1 MVEYLEW
8 LQLIRIYLILVLYGK
23 RVASSC
29 VSKFKLICSSV
40 LASYIT
46 ELIGLAILFAYTI
59 FVLKVDYGNNLMFVI
74 LLALCGALAGLSIG
88 IAIGSILKANDN
100 IKTGIVISITMLRMF
115 FIWNDGNYNE
125 IYCR

>member
-1 MVEYLEW
+1 M
-8 LQLIRIYLILVLYGK
+8 
-23 RVASSC
+23 
-29 VSKFKLICSSV
+29 SKFKLICSSV

-125 IYCR
+125 IYN

>member
-1 MVEYLEW
+1 M
-8 LQLIRIYLILVLYGK
+8 
-23 RVASSC
+23 
-29 VSKFKLICSSV
+29 SKFKLICSSV

>member
-1 MVEYLEW
+1 M
-8 LQLIRIYLILVLYGK
+8 
-23 RVASSC
+23 
-29 VSKFKLICSSV
+29 SKFKLICSSV

-125 IYCR
+125 IYGR